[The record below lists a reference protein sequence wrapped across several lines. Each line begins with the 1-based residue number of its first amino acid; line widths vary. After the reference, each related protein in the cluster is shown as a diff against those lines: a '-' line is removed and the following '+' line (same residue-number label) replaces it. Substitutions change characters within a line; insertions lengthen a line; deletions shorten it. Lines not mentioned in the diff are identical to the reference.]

1 MVWTKRDSI
10 ISFILACIAGF
21 LFIPFAGNV
30 PLFDGEELKL
40 AEISREM
47 LLTGDY
53 VRTHLN
59 FQASWD
65 KPPLFFWIQA
75 ASMHLLGFNE
85 FAVRLPNAL
94 LGIITLPMLYAIGK
108 TLSGRSNY
116 GVLWA
121 LCFGGSAIPI
131 LYFRFA
137 TLDALSHCFLLLG
150 IAALSSYYAPSRGK
164 RYALRHI
171 LIAGFV
177 VGLAL
182 LTKGIGVVVVIAI
195 LWLGFWLF
203 CRRISSWQ
211 EPFPLT
217 ELAVLCALALVM
229 SFAWYG
235 GELLRGGVVFFR
247 GFVQNRISLLLAQD
261 SLPHQSWFSV
271 LAWIVLGSFPASGLV
286 IPTLRQMRPSALAH
300 QERTPLAVFR
310 LWMVLL
316 LLLVVVMCI
325 LGQTYVADY
334 SSLAYFPIT
343 FLAAD
348 ILDKVLRRETTLSR
362 TAQALM
368 LGMGLCVVV
377 LLGIILVEGVNIA
390 WIREQMPTV
399 FFPSRLATSIEW
411 GWWERGVAIAYMLVL
426 MAAAYFLVRKRLLE
440 MMLLLFP
447 ATALALG
454 FLLALTAPKIERA
467 TQGALREFCQGLQG
481 EKCYAQSLGFSTYL
495 DGFYARKNIT
505 ESASGLNLPL
515 EEFEAWLLEGDI
527 DKPVYFVCKIHDYS
541 QWSQNLNLHE
551 VYRKDGF
558 VFWKR
563 DGKKKVNL
571 AYRCP

>member
-10 ISFILACIAGF
+10 ISLILACIAGF

-53 VRTHLN
+53 ARTHLN

-75 ASMHLLGFNE
+75 ASMHLLGFSE

-121 LCFGGSAIPI
+121 LCFGASAMPI
-131 LYFRFA
+131 MYFRFA

-164 RYALRHI
+164 RYTLRRI

-182 LTKGIGVVVVIAI
+182 LTKGIGVVVVIAV

-247 GFVQNRISLLLAQD
+247 GFVQNRFSLLLAQA
-261 SLPHQSWFSV
+261 SLPHQSSFSV
-271 LAWIVLGSFPASGLV
+271 IIWILLGCFPASGLV
-286 IPTLRQMRPSALAH
+286 VPTLRQIHPSALAH

-348 ILDKVLRRETTLSR
+348 MLDKLLRREIGLSR
-362 TAQALM
+362 PTQALM
-368 LGMGLCVVV
+368 LGMGLGVLVLMAII
-377 LLGIILVEGVNIA
+377 LLGGGVNMA
-390 WIREQMPTV
+390 WIREQVPTV
-399 FFPSRLATSIEW
+399 FFPSPLLTSVEW
-411 GWWERGVAIAYMLVL
+411 SAWERGITIVYIITLL
-426 MAAAYFLVRKRLLE
+426 AAAYFLVKKRVFE
-440 MMLLLFP
+440 MMLLFFP
-447 ATALALG
+447 ATALAMG
-454 FLLALTAPKIERA
+454 CLLALTAPKIEHA
-467 TQGALREFCQGLQG
+467 SQGAVREFYQGLQG
-481 EKCYAQSLGFSTYL
+481 QKCYVRAL
-495 DGFYARKNIT
+495 
-505 ESASGLNLPL
+505 
-515 EEFEAWLLEGDI
+515 
-527 DKPVYFVCKIHDYS
+527 
-541 QWSQNLNLHE
+541 
-551 VYRKDGF
+551 
-558 VFWKR
+558 
-563 DGKKKVNL
+563 
-571 AYRCP
+571 